1 MDDQKLADDIDYI
14 LNDDVG
20 INEPNE
26 QISFATVPPKKKAKR
41 AKKLSTKEQ
50 KNIDVKKLEKDINF
64 ILNDDITTAES
75 DRQISSG
82 AVSPT
87 KNVRSP
93 KRSSKRG
100 NMRVNDK
107 KITNDVDFVFKHDIP
122 AAESNSQIASGK
134 VPSKKIQ

>member
-1 MDDQKLADDIDYI
+1 M
-14 LNDDVG
+14 
-20 INEPNE
+20 
-26 QISFATVPPKKKAKR
+26 PPTKKAKR

-50 KNIDVKKLEKDINF
+50 KNVDVKKLEKDINF

-75 DRQISSG
+75 DKQISSG

-87 KNVRSP
+87 NNVQSP

-107 KITNDVDFVFKHDIP
+107 KLTNDVDFVFKHDIP
-122 AAESNSQIASGK
+122 AVESNSQIAYGK
-134 VPSKKIQ
+134 VPSKKIQKNPGNSNPYNSNNPANSNRVSIPLDLN